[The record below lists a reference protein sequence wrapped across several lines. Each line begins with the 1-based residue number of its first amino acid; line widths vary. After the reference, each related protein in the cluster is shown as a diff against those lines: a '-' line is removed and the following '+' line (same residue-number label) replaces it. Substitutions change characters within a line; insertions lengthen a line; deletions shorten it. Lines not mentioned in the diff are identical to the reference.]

1 MFLLHTLRFYEI
13 YYNIWY
19 TIANIV
25 VEMYELWQEIYKNGY
40 RFIIY
45 ITILY
50 VRHYDKRSFDLY

>member
-1 MFLLHTLRFYEI
+1 MFLLHALIFYEI

-40 RFIIY
+40 SFIIF